1 MMVFIFEFHFGVI
14 FMEEFKRGQSTIV
27 WFFQTFDYL
36 SNLKIEKL
44 DGLLDKKVTVS
55 VKKTLLDAML
65 WLQDVIWLEKPVSGV
80 NKRKIVKLFYYFFI
94 Y

>member
-44 DGLLDKKVTVS
+44 GGLLDKKS
-55 VKKTLLDAML
+55 V
-65 WLQDVIWLEKPVSGV
+65 
-80 NKRKIVKLFYYFFI
+80 RFC
-94 Y
+94 